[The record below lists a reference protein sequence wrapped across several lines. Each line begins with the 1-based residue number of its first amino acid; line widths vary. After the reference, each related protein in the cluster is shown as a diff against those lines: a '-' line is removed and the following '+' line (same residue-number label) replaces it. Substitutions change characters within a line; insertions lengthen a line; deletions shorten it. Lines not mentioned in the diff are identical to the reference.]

1 MPILLVSTKDKE
13 VPMKY
18 LTLAVVLLT
27 GCRTYQC
34 CHTKPNPVKWSA
46 ESGLSTSVYPNAP
59 YDGREYIVEKLDV
72 SIKLRREW

>member
-1 MPILLVSTKDKE
+1 MRYLVVAIT
-13 VPMKY
+13 M
-18 LTLAVVLLT
+18 LT

-34 CHTKPNPVKWSA
+34 CHKPNPVKWSA

-72 SIKLRREW
+72 SIKIRREW